1 MQKVLLIILLG
12 VIVSQSIFEED
23 VFNRHVSEEYCN
35 NVIGNMTALIQ
46 EGYIYLDFLKAPK
59 QPKGK
64 ENYITKVDLISELNN
79 INTTNRTFYDF
90 YGDIQEVL
98 IKARDNH
105 FVIIANEKTDIY
117 FHYFCIPFYFYVKEV
132 LDENGK
138 VNDTYLTIKEYFN
151 YCPYNYSEEI
161 FNKIKELGEKKI
173 LKINGLGP
181 YEYLDE
187 MSKKGHVYHSPQ
199 SRYIFILSI
208 IYSLPLYVFPIKKN
222 DLTINIQFE
231 NEEQEFEIDYHLE
244 QIKFFSEEFKQYYIK
259 ERNNYFKLN
268 MPIQKF
274 EEIEYEFKVKKG
286 LIKKNLLKDTQDFWE
301 LKSDDENIKC
311 RVDKDNGF
319 NVLLQTSF
327 LSDNFDNYE
336 NIMYQCF
343 SKFYSNDYKIIII
356 EKRNGGGYGELCL
369 PFTQYLHPKILKS
382 RKFVMK
388 ATDLIK
394 KNFFLNDDN
403 LNPDT
408 CFPYTEED
416 NLLEGNKDIYN
427 DGIDEVTHQKTK
439 EVEFLNIY
447 ERKIMDNKIREFLQT
462 GKTKKPTEILVFT
475 DGYSFSCT
483 SIFIKGL
490 QVNGH
495 GIVVGYQS
503 RPDLNKEDFD
513 ASQSNSAPDTFSF
526 SEFAQNLNE
535 LGFNSYIT
543 FVEEFDRNDKEQP
556 KVPMEFKIYPVDEI
570 SDIYTSYTDAK
581 YDRFINVAKSIFDKY
596 NDLENGECNP
606 ENKYLYFETND
617 CDSKLNIDKAHGGYL
632 CGENGKWD
640 INNCIV
646 AYCDQGYYLNDDRT
660 ECIKN
665 PCEEIKLKQ
674 ISINEEKDN
683 IFDIEPNNTYIFTIE
698 TKNKSYYFYSEIE
711 NLFYVMNNA
720 HILKP
725 SPNGTEFT
733 YQDKIYVNYFVN
745 ITENTTLSIVLKN
758 KHNNDDSDKNGLST
772 GILVLIIVGSAL
784 VLIIIIVL
792 IVICVSRKNKLS
804 NSEIEEKTQ
813 QLNAIEGN

>member
-1 MQKVLLIILLG
+1 M
-12 VIVSQSIFEED
+12 
-23 VFNRHVSEEYCN
+23 
-35 NVIGNMTALIQ
+35 
-46 EGYIYLDFLKAPK
+46 
-59 QPKGK
+59 
-64 ENYITKVDLISELNN
+64 
-79 INTTNRTFYDF
+79 
-90 YGDIQEVL
+90 
-98 IKARDNH
+98 
-105 FVIIANEKTDIY
+105 
-117 FHYFCIPFYFYVKEV
+117 
-132 LDENGK
+132 
-138 VNDTYLTIKEYFN
+138 
-151 YCPYNYSEEI
+151 
-161 FNKIKELGEKKI
+161 
-173 LKINGLGP
+173 
-181 YEYLDE
+181 
-187 MSKKGHVYHSPQ
+187 
-199 SRYIFILSI
+199 
-208 IYSLPLYVFPIKKN
+208 
-222 DLTINIQFE
+222 
-231 NEEQEFEIDYHLE
+231 
-244 QIKFFSEEFKQYYIK
+244 
-259 ERNNYFKLN
+259 
-268 MPIQKF
+268 
-274 EEIEYEFKVKKG
+274 
-286 LIKKNLLKDTQDFWE
+286 
-301 LKSDDENIKC
+301 
-311 RVDKDNGF
+311 
-319 NVLLQTSF
+319 QTSF

-394 KNFFLNDDN
+394 KNFFLNDEN

-513 ASQSNSAPDTFSF
+513 ASQSNSAPETFSF

-640 INNCIV
+640 INNCIA